1 MSMKPAFRPA
11 ELIRATAIARRYYI
25 AGESKIRI
33 AEDFGISRFKV
44 ARILDDA
51 RAAGI
56 VRIEI
61 AEPTEVDT
69 DLSHQLRTAYGLH
82 QAIAVVDP
90 GEGGAM
96 HRGLGRIA
104 AEYLTEILEEDDTL
118 GLACS
123 RTLNAMTLALDE
135 LPRCTVVQLTG
146 VLPGGVEENSVELVR
161 RVASLARGPAYPIY
175 APLVV
180 SDPATADALRAQP
193 QVAGAM
199 QRYAELDKAVV
210 AIGSWS
216 PTLSLVRDAL
226 SPAEG
231 AALERDGVQA
241 EVCARTVDVHGTPT
255 APELTSRI
263 IAITLEQL
271 RDVPEVVAVAGGAGK
286 AQAIHSVL
294 KTGVVSSLVTD
305 TTTARTLIEAAGL

>member
-1 MSMKPAFRPA
+1 MKHAFRPA
-11 ELIRATAIARRYYI
+11 ELIRATAVARRYYL
-25 AGESKIRI
+25 AGDSKIRI

-51 RAAGI
+51 REAGI

-69 DLSHQLRTAYGLH
+69 DLSHQLSTAYGLT
-82 QAIAVVDP
+82 QAVAVAHT
-90 GEGGAM
+90 GEGESLN
-96 HRGLGRIA
+96 RSLGRIA
-104 AEYLTEILEEDDTL
+104 AEYLTEIVQEDDTL

-123 RTLNAMTLALDE
+123 RTLNAMTLALGE

-180 SDPATADALRAQP
+180 SDPGTARALRAQP
-193 QVAGAM
+193 QVADAM
-199 QRYAELDKAVV
+199 QHYGGLDKAVV

-226 SPAEG
+226 TPAEG
-231 AALERDGVQA
+231 EVLEREGVQA
-241 EVCARTVDVHGTPT
+241 EVCARTVDVHGAPI

-271 RDVPEVVAVAGGAGK
+271 RAVPEVIAVAGGTGK
-286 AQAIHSVL
+286 TRAIHSVL

-305 TTTARTLIEAAGL
+305 TKTARNLIESAGT

>member
-1 MSMKPAFRPA
+1 MKHAFRPA
-11 ELIRATAIARRYYI
+11 ELIRATAVARRYYL
-25 AGESKIRI
+25 AGDSKIRI

-44 ARILDDA
+44 ARILEEA
-51 RAAGI
+51 RDVGI

-69 DLSHQLRTAYGLH
+69 DLSQRLSTAYGLK
-82 QAIAVVDP
+82 QAVVVAHA
-90 GEGGAM
+90 GEGEAL
-96 HRGLGRIA
+96 HRSLGRIA
-104 AEYLTEILEEDDTL
+104 AEYLTEILEEGDTL

-123 RTLNAMTLALDE
+123 RTLNAMTLALGD

-161 RVASLARGPAYPIY
+161 RVASLARGPAFPVY

-180 SDPATADALRAQP
+180 SDPGTAEALRSQP
-193 QVAGAM
+193 QVADAM
-199 QRYAELDKAVV
+199 QRYGELDKAVV

-231 AALERDGVQA
+231 ASLEREGVQA
-241 EVCARTVDVHGTPT
+241 EVCARTVDVHGSPI
-255 APELTSRI
+255 APELTSRV
-263 IAITLEQL
+263 IAITLDQL
-271 RDVPEVVAVAGGAGK
+271 RAVPEVIAVAGGSGK
-286 AQAIHSVL
+286 AQAIHSTL
-294 KTGVVSSLVTD
+294 KTGVISSLVTD
-305 TTTARTLIEAAGL
+305 TTTAHILLESAMT